1 MAILILIIGLR
12 HGPGWEEGKARMAG
26 ADEEGQVQVRKAPSV
41 ISTWLGNPKML
52 IYPLVIHTAM
62 ENGPFIYIYII
73 DGLPIK
79 NGDFPWLC

>member
-1 MAILILIIGLR
+1 MAILIIGLR

-52 IYPLVIHTAM
+52 IYPLV
-62 ENGPFIYIYII
+62 N
-73 DGLPIK
+73 
-79 NGDFPWLC
+79 